1 VREFIIHTKNQYVIV
16 GVIEMGKCKYYNKC
30 KLRNPKNPPCVK
42 DRGQYYD
49 FGRYPGCYRKME
61 KIRHEETG
69 DGED

>member
-1 VREFIIHTKNQYVIV
+1 
-16 GVIEMGKCKYYNKC
+16 MGKCKYYNKC